1 MSSTVVK
8 QVFLAKTKN
17 FPKSHLLPANNRLGY
32 LSETDNSN
40 KAPLSLLEASSSQP
54 DYKSYAGRLR
64 TFANWPNKEIA
75 KEVLAKAGFY
85 YKNESDVVQ
94 CAYCYIEG
102 YHWVAGDD
110 PLKDHRTWS
119 PACPFVMNSVE
130 PSSSR
135 TRATDTCGLYGVETL
150 PNSVPEDEIHLERLG
165 IHKNKG
171 PAHPEKFSF
180 EARLATFGSWPKSM
194 KQTPKELA
202 DAGFYYLGAGDQT
215 ICFHCGGGLKDWEQN
230 DSPWEQHALW
240 FPKCSYVYL
249 RKGSEYIQEVK
260 EKRNPRASASSSES
274 ETKESA
280 KEEEVVASSSDE
292 EKDKTGDEKTLC
304 KICYKNEVGVVFLP
318 CGHVVACVECSSALK
333 NCAICRKPLE
343 ATVRAFL
350 S

>member
-1 MSSTVVK
+1 NG
-8 QVFLAKTKN
+8 LE
-17 FPKSHLLPANNRLGY
+17 Y

-40 KAPLSLLEASSSQP
+40 KAPLALLEASSSQP
-54 DYKSYAGRLR
+54 DYKSYPGRLR
-64 TFANWPNKEIA
+64 TFANWPNREIA

-85 YKNESDVVQ
+85 YKNESDIVQ

-119 PACPFVMNSVE
+119 PACPF
-130 PSSSR
+130 
-135 TRATDTCGLYGVETL
+135 
-150 PNSVPEDEIHLERLG
+150 
-165 IHKNKG
+165 
-171 PAHPEKFSF
+171 
-180 EARLATFGSWPKSM
+180 
-194 KQTPKELA
+194 TPQELA
-202 DAGFYYLGAGDQT
+202 DAGFYYLGTGDQT

-249 RKGSEYIQEVK
+249 MKGPEYIQEVK
-260 EKRNPRASASSSES
+260 DKRNPRPSASSSES

-280 KEEEVVASSSDE
+280 KEAKAEEAVAASSADE
-292 EKDKTGDEKTLC
+292 EKDKTGEEKTLC

-318 CGHVVACVECSSALK
+318 CGHVVACVECSSTLK